1 MWRIAACGGTPM
13 SQALLLQVVESSI
26 PPGFEP
32 DPTENETVNGK
43 SRGDPL
49 NFHISGQASRV
60 SQKSLHKAAENSYH
74 QSDHIIEHRTRLALS
89 RLCSSCNRSPVR
101 KGQQILL
108 LDG

>member
-13 SQALLLQVVESSI
+13 SQALLPQVVESSI

-32 DPTENETVNGK
+32 YPTENEPENGK
-43 SRGDPL
+43 NRGNL
-49 NFHISGQASRV
+49 INFYIIGQASRV
-60 SQKSLHKAAENSYH
+60 SKKSPHKAPENSYH
-74 QSDHIIEHRTRLALS
+74 QNDQIIEHRVRLALS
-89 RLCSSCNRSPVR
+89 RFCSSYNRSPVR